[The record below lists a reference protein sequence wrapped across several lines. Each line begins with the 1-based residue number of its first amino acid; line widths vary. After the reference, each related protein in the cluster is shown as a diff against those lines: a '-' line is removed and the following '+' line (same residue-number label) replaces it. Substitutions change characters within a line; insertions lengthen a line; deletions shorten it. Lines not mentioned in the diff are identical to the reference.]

1 MARSAFVLGNYC
13 EVSEDTER
21 AKAGDFAVV
30 QTVDDRYNG
39 NNGTIWI
46 MKSKE
51 TAVQLSKHVRA
62 VDTRFDPGCFYRGL
76 VVCFLK
82 PLRKNHGPK

>member
-1 MARSAFVLGNYC
+1 MARSAFVLGNFC

-21 AKAGDFAVV
+21 AKVGDFAVV
-30 QTVDDRYNG
+30 QTVDDKFNG

-51 TAVQLSKHVRA
+51 AAMRLSRHVKA
-62 VDTRFDPGCFYRGL
+62 VDTGSLATDVL
-76 VVCFLK
+76 NSSELEA
-82 PLRKNHGPK
+82 LI